1 MTAAPLTPELVE
13 ALRKPNQC
21 VIANVRPNGELT
33 TAATWY
39 EIVDGGQILINMDAT
54 RARMRYL
61 KNDPRVAMTIFAGD
75 DWYSHVS
82 ITGEVVEFRHDE
94 GMVDIDRISTHYTG
108 AEYGDR
114 ERDSWTAVIRI
125 DRWHAK
131 ERVDRWTPGVG

>member
-125 DRWHAK
+125 DSWHAWGALK
-131 ERVDRWTPGVG
+131 SA